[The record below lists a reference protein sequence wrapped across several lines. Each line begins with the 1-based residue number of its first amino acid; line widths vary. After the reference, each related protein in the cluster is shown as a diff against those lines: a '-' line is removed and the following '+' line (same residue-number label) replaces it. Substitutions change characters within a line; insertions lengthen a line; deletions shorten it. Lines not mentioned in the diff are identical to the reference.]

1 MARTIREA
9 TFKLRRW
16 MPLGPLYAAG
26 NGFCRVWILSSSLMI
41 ELFFDQK
48 RVLNG
53 ASQIYKTLYI

>member
-1 MARTIREA
+1 MMLTLRETILE
-9 TFKLRRW
+9 LSRW
-16 MPLGPLYAAG
+16 MLLGPLYAAG